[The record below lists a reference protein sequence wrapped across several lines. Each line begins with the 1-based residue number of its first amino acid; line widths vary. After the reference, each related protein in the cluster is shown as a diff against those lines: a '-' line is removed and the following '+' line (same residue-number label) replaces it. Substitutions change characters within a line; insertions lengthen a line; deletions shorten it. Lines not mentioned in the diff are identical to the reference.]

1 MTGANTLSPI
11 QAYFAQG
18 LRGRSTWQYW
28 AFGLFFAGLI
38 FAVLQVPS
46 VVLFLAGLST
56 MGPEALQEFAS
67 SAETPDPAS
76 AGRGMLIFVAAIIA
90 SIASI
95 TFFFIGAA
103 RKPEAKNLVTIG
115 AVLAIIA
122 TAAGIYLMA
131 SGGGDEATNDML
143 AEGIRQSPLVYL
155 ALLIS
160 FPPMIMGLCA
170 SVKWVHK
177 RSIKSLMT
185 AHTKFRWGR
194 LFQTMIV
201 FWAIAGALG
210 LITHLLGWSE
220 FEYVFNPSRF
230 AMYAVISLLFIPL
243 QSAAEEILLR
253 GYLNQGLG
261 KYIKNP
267 WIVFFITS
275 AGFAALHLGNP
286 EALKGAE
293 NGTLLLT
300 MSSYFAFG
308 FIACILTYM
317 DGGLE
322 SAIGMH
328 VANNLFASTIMGYD
342 DSVLPTPTVFNTTL
356 DPAKDMIT
364 LVLSMS
370 LMLFIL
376 WKIRKPLVPDL
387 PSLADTMDDKSE
399 VFS

>member
-1 MTGANTLSPI
+1 MTGASTLSPI

-38 FAVLQVPS
+38 FAVLQIPS
-46 VVLFLAGLST
+46 AVLFVVGLG
-56 MGPEALQEFAS
+56 MIGPEALQGITAS
-67 SAETPDPAS
+67 SETPDPS
-76 AGRGMLIFVAAIIA
+76 AIATGFAVFLVTLIA

-95 TFFFIGAA
+95 VLFFIGST
-103 RKPEAKNLVTIG
+103 RKPENKTLVTIS
-115 AVLAIIA
+115 AILALIA
-122 TAAGIYLMA
+122 TATGIYLLG
-131 SGGGDEATNDML
+131 SGGGDEATNQMI
-143 AEGIRQSPLVYL
+143 AIGIKQSALIYA
-155 ALLIS
+155 ALLIG
-160 FPPMIMGLCA
+160 FPPMIIGLCA

-185 AHTKFRWGR
+185 AHTSFRWGR

-210 LITHLLGWSE
+210 IITHLLGWSDY
-220 FEYVFNPSRF
+220 EYVFDPSRF
-230 AMYAVISLLFIPL
+230 FIYVIVSLLFIPL

-286 EALKGAE
+286 EAAKGAE

-300 MSSYFAFG
+300 MSGYFAFG

-356 DPAKDMIT
+356 DPSKDMIM
-364 LVLSMS
+364 LVLSMG

-376 WKIRKPLVPDL
+376 WKLRKPLVPDL

>member
-28 AFGLFFAGLI
+28 LWGIFFAGGI
-38 FAVLQVPS
+38 FAIGQIIVAVPMMS
-46 VVLFLAGLST
+46 SLTPPGAENVPQGAMMIGMIVVLLL
-56 MGPEALQEFAS
+56 M
-67 SAETPDPAS
+67 
-76 AGRGMLIFVAAIIA
+76 MAAIAVPMLLFFLGLKANDDSRKIMHIVGGVIAALIALLAIA
-90 SIASI
+90 SIVASSGDTSGQEDMI
-95 TFFFIGAA
+95 SAAIKKSPFFYSLILMSFI
-103 RKPEAKNLVTIG
+103 
-115 AVLAIIA
+115 
-122 TAAGIYLMA
+122 
-131 SGGGDEATNDML
+131 
-143 AEGIRQSPLVYL
+143 
-155 ALLIS
+155 
-160 FPPMIMGLCA
+160 PMILGIFA
-170 SVKWVHK
+170 AVKWVHG
-177 RSIKSLMT
+177 RSIKSVLT
-185 AHTKFRWGR
+185 SHTHFRWGR
-194 LFQTMIV
+194 VLQTMLV

-210 LITHLLGWSE
+210 FITHLLGWSE
-220 FEYVFNPSRF
+220 YEYVFDPSRF
-230 AMYAVISLLFIPL
+230 AVYALISLLFIPL

-267 WIVFFITS
+267 WVVFFITS

-286 EALKGAE
+286 EAIKGAE
-293 NGTLLLT
+293 NGTLILT

-328 VANNLFASTIMGYD
+328 VANNLFASTIMGYN

-364 LVLSMS
+364 LVISMS

-376 WKIRKPLVPDL
+376 WKLRKPLVPDL
-387 PSLADTMDDKSE
+387 PSLAETTDDKSE